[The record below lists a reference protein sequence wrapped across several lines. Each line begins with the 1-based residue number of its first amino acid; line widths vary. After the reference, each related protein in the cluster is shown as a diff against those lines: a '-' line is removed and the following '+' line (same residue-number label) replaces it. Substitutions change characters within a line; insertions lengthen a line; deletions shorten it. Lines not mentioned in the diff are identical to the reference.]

1 MNFSRSNSDLDLIT
15 RRIIRER
22 EGDHVSAELL
32 ADYADPDSQNYKEM
46 VEEIRRRLNFT
57 SLKFHRLDD
66 LIESIG
72 LPREKLCTYCW
83 DGKE

>member
-1 MNFSRSNSDLDLIT
+1 MIT